1 MMQCSSGEVSG
12 RHLVLVALIWG
23 VGAVGGLAPRPA
35 VAQQDP
41 EVTTPE
47 VTAPDAA
54 TPDDTAPD
62 DTAPLAT
69 RLSPFAKDRT
79 DLAVD
84 KAVAFLVSKQ
94 RKDGAITEGRHDT
107 TMTALAI
114 MAMASVGVQP
124 GEPSPEGRAMQ
135 AALEFVLQ
143 DDRQDAAGYYGA
155 KDGSRMYGHGIITLM
170 LTEMLGMSPNE
181 ETDRKVHQRCQKAID
196 LILTSQDRPKSH
208 QFRGGWRYTP
218 ASADADLSVSVWQL
232 MALRSAKND
241 GLQVP
246 AGAIEKAV
254 DYLKRSYAS
263 PLDRNGIP
271 DNRASGFCYTP
282 GQTSP
287 SFAMTAAGLLAM
299 QVCGEYESPLVQGA
313 ADWLLEHPP
322 KWTDRFCCYGTYYY
336 AQGMYQRGDKHAET
350 AAQLVQQMLLEKQNG
365 DGSWKAGNG
374 SEAGQ
379 GLIYATSMSVL
390 SLSVKYH
397 YLPIYQK

>member
-1 MMQCSSGEVSG
+1 MIVRKVARNRATVASALTALWIAVSFATTWFVTSPTCAQDNAETAG
-12 RHLVLVALIWG
+12 PAQPNG
-23 VGAVGGLAPRPA
+23 DAGAKAI
-35 VAQQDP
+35 
-41 EVTTPE
+41 
-47 VTAPDAA
+47 
-54 TPDDTAPD
+54 
-62 DTAPLAT
+62 AT
-69 RLSPFAKDRT
+69 RVSPFQKDRT
-79 DLAVD
+79 DLVVD
-84 KAVAFLVSKQ
+84 KAIAYLVSKQ

-107 TMTALAI
+107 AMTALSI

-124 GEPSPEGRAMQ
+124 GEPSPEGRAMET
-135 AALEFVLQ
+135 ALEFVLQ
-143 DDRQDAAGYYGA
+143 DDRQDANGYYGA

-170 LTEMLGMSPNE
+170 LTEMLGMSPDQE
-181 ETDRKVHQRCQKAID
+181 VDRKVHERCQKAID
-196 LILTSQDRPKSH
+196 LILSSQSKAKSH

-218 ASADADLSVSVWQL
+218 SSTDADLSVSVWQV

-241 GLQVP
+241 GLKVP
-246 AGAIEKAV
+246 ADAIEAAV

-299 QVCGEYESPLVQGA
+299 QVCGEYESPLVNGA

-350 AAQLVQQMLLEKQNG
+350 ASQLVQEMLLDKQNG

-390 SLSVKYH
+390 TLSVKYH